1 MTTISVP
8 LNPKA
13 EKDLNELVEITGA
26 NRVAVI
32 RKAIEIYREDEAV
45 NAVIKAEQEIKEGKI
60 LRGDLKSLLLSSD

>member
-32 RKAIEIYREDEAV
+32 RKAIELYREDEAV
-45 NAVIKAEQEIKEGKI
+45 NVVLKAEQEIKEGEI
-60 LRGDLKSLLLSSD
+60 LRGDLKSLLLD

>member
-32 RKAIEIYREDEAV
+32 RKAIELYREDEAV
-45 NAVIKAEQEIKEGKI
+45 NAVLKAEQEIKEGKI

>member
-32 RKAIEIYREDEAV
+32 RKAIELYREDEAV
-45 NAVIKAEQEIKEGKI
+45 NAVLKAEQEIKEGKI
-60 LRGDLKSLLLSSD
+60 LRGDLKSLLLD

>member
-32 RKAIEIYREDEAV
+32 RKAIELYREDEAV
-45 NAVIKAEQEIKEGKI
+45 NAVLRAEQEIKEGKI
-60 LRGDLKSLLLSSD
+60 LRGDLKSLLLD